1 MGGGGFFEE
10 DFYFKK
16 LICGLSNKFF
26 LKIVRPRE
34 VKHLY
39 IRMGYGFLTSG
50 NYLTAN
56 SLDN

>member
-1 MGGGGFFEE
+1 MGGGGLFEE

-26 LKIVRPRE
+26 KKVGPRE